1 MKFCRFFSLAVLYS
15 VLTCSCD
22 ADYITMKQE
31 KDSSLLY
38 TYCTDFDEN
47 VCSLVLKPP
56 VSSSDVYTIDRI
68 TLAGGYD
75 ISYIRS
81 LLFNVINSYQLAK
94 FSIHISG
101 DSSSSFR
108 DANSDILDEG
118 ISEICRSLGFEIK
131 VDRDKKHR
139 QDVFQANS
147 VESNKHRYVTS
158 RWGVFFKHKPK
169 LRNDDIPEVEI
180 KNIV

>member
-1 MKFCRFFSLAVLYS
+1 MKFCKFFPLAVLYS

-22 ADYITMKQE
+22 ADYITMKQQ

-38 TYCTDFDEN
+38 TYCTDLDEN

-56 VSSSDVYTIDRI
+56 VSSSNVYTIDRI

-75 ISYIRS
+75 VSYIRS
-81 LLFNVINSYQLAK
+81 LLFNVINSYQLIE

-108 DANSDILDEG
+108 DANSNVLDKDV
-118 ISEICRSLGFEIK
+118 SEICKSLGFKIN
-131 VDRDKKHR
+131 VDTDKNNR
-139 QDVFQANS
+139 QGLFRANS
-147 VESNKHRYVTS
+147 VGSNKCRCVTS
-158 RWGVFFKHKPK
+158 RWGVFFKYKPK
-169 LRNDDIPEVEI
+169 LRNDDIPEVGI
-180 KNIV
+180 RNIV